1 MMQKLLIS
9 LLCLMLFF
17 GTAHADSR
25 EKLEVVRLKAE
36 QGNAQD
42 QNKLGVFY
50 EIGLGINQDDLEAV
64 KWYRLAAE
72 QGYAEAQ
79 FNLGEMYEEG
89 RGVTQD
95 KTMAKTWY
103 EKACKN
109 GWECG
114 CKKLLLMNDSGCG
127 E

>member
-1 MMQKLLIS
+1 MKRPFSFFICLL
-9 LLCLMLFF
+9 LFF
-17 GTAHADSR
+17 GTVNANAR
-25 EKLEVVRLKAE
+25 EKLEEIQLKAG
-36 QGNAQD
+36 QGNAQA

-50 EIGLGINQDDLEAV
+50 EIGLGIDRDDCEAV

-89 RGVTQD
+89 RGVQQD
-95 KTMAKTWY
+95 KPTAKAWY
-103 EKACKN
+103 IEACKN

-114 CKKLLLMNDSGCG
+114 CKKLQFLDDDGCG
-127 E
+127 

>member
-1 MMQKLLIS
+1 MQKLLIS
-9 LLCLMLFF
+9 LLFLMLFF
-17 GTAHADSR
+17 GAAHAGSR
-25 EKLEVVRLKAE
+25 EKLEAVQLKAE
-36 QGNAQD
+36 QGNAQA
-42 QNKLGVFY
+42 QNKLGIFY
-50 EIGLGINQDDLEAV
+50 EIGLGINQDDHEAV

-89 RGVTQD
+89 RGVIQD
-95 KTMAKTWY
+95 KTMAKAWY

-114 CKKLLLMNDSGCG
+114 CKKLRLLSNHDCG